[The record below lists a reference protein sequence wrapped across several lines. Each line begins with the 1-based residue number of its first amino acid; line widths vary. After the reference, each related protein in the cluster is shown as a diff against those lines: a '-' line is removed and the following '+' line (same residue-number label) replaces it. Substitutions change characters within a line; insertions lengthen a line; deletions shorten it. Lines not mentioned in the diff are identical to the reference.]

1 MLISLS
7 AFNFGCNCR
16 AFLKP
21 LQMANDI
28 LMRYFV
34 EKEPRHHFI
43 IITRKI
49 PKHWKKNS
57 TINVRS
63 HGRSQRHCIGGE
75 TKGTEIK
82 RFILRREGGA
92 SLNQGGVRATPWS
105 KPLAWKTLH
114 KLWMCIVYVRCTWV
128 PIDVMLHH
136 NWMLWMSTASLGFV
150 RCERNPHEPQD
161 GFVQT
166 LLSRV
171 DLKGARRLMTAWD
184 KNVNFVELLKE
195 DSLLEIETD
204 IFTFSALSNSFSDTQ
219 W

>member
-128 PIDVMLHH
+128 PRSNAPLQSDVV
-136 NWMLWMSTASLGFV
+136 NVYSIVGIRSLWKKPPRATRRICSDSFV
-150 RCERNPHEPQD
+150 KSWSQRCKK
-161 GFVQT
+161 
-166 LLSRV
+166 V
-171 DLKGARRLMTAWD
+171 DDCMR
-184 KNVNFVELLKE
+184 
-195 DSLLEIETD
+195 
-204 IFTFSALSNSFSDTQ
+204 
-219 W
+219 

>member
-1 MLISLS
+1 MNI
-7 AFNFGCNCR
+7 
-16 AFLKP
+16 
-21 LQMANDI
+21 
-28 LMRYFV
+28 
-34 EKEPRHHFI
+34 
-43 IITRKI
+43 
-49 PKHWKKNS
+49 
-57 TINVRS
+57 RS
-63 HGRSQRHCIGGE
+63 QGRSQRHYIGGE

-82 RFILRREGGA
+82 RFIPREEGGA

-114 KLWMCIVYVRCTWV
+114 KLWMCIVYYVRCTWV

-136 NWMLWMSTASLGFV
+136 NQMLWMSTASLGFV

>member
-1 MLISLS
+1 M
-7 AFNFGCNCR
+7 
-16 AFLKP
+16 
-21 LQMANDI
+21 
-28 LMRYFV
+28 
-34 EKEPRHHFI
+34 
-43 IITRKI
+43 

-63 HGRSQRHCIGGE
+63 QGRLQRHNKRGE

-82 RFILRREGGA
+82 RFILRREGEGQVWIRVEWGQHLDQ
-92 SLNQGGVRATPWS
+92 SLCPERPSTSCECV
-105 KPLAWKTLH
+105 L
-114 KLWMCIVYVRCTWV
+114 CTF
-128 PIDVMLHH
+128 DVHECLDVILHH